1 MERYMSSCHHLP
13 ALLIFDFP
21 ADAVYH
27 STLCGDKLSPNEIEK
42 FVSDFNEGKL
52 TPTG

>member
-13 ALLIFDFP
+13 ALLIFDYP
-21 ADAVYH
+21 ADAIYH
-27 STLCGDKLSPNEIEK
+27 SALCGDKLSPNEIEK